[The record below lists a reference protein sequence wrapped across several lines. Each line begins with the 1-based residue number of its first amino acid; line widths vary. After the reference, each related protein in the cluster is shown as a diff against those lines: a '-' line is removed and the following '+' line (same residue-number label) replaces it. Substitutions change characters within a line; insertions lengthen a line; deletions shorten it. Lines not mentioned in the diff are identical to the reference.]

1 MFKDHGINLSEIST
15 QAKDITTGAKS
26 SDERV
31 NKITEATK
39 ANGNALNIHLL
50 QSNHQIKGIFTT
62 IRNRDTSPNDF
73 VFSNHTHSYNLFYF
87 ILFIYFYFNIV
98 SDRIMRMLVQEAINL
113 LPSESI
119 TVETPTG
126 QEFHGTSITKMCC
139 AVSIVRSGE
148 CMEEALRSVW
158 RSIKVGKILIT
169 RDTTSSKPRVNIH
182 T

>member
-1 MFKDHGINLSEIST
+1 
-15 QAKDITTGAKS
+15 
-26 SDERV
+26 
-31 NKITEATK
+31 
-39 ANGNALNIHLL
+39 
-50 QSNHQIKGIFTT
+50 
-62 IRNRDTSPNDF
+62 
-73 VFSNHTHSYNLFYF
+73 
-87 ILFIYFYFNIV
+87 
-98 SDRIMRMLVQEAINL
+98 MLVQEAINL

-169 RDTTSSKPRVNIH
+169 RDTTSSKPRVNIISLSQLKKSKENFF
-182 T
+182 